1 MKKID
6 AIEEYLAGTIE
17 VREFSITQKARVF
30 EMKVV
35 EE

>member
-17 VREFSITQKARVF
+17 VRDFTITQKTSIF